1 MKKNKGIT
9 LIALVITIIVLL
21 ILAGVTINT
30 LFGQNGIMQKANK
43 AKIENEKK
51 EIEEVLKL
59 AVTDIKMKVNSPENG
74 KEKRDFR
81 SYFTTLENFK
91 TETNWKRDL
100 YIIDDEDYE
109 YLDSSNEVKL
119 AIYKKDGV
127 GQKFKFKVDL
137 SSGNVT
143 YDGNEETKNEE
154 KEKVIDLDNKEESA
168 NIEENVDPEFYACDN
183 NGNKIN
189 GFENWF
195 DKNINTYVDRN
206 TRDTL
211 KIKWNGDITGKQI
224 YVRTTGG
231 YAGDFFL
238 KYINDA
244 GEVLNTYTNFYTE
257 TSALNWNSG
266 DSITY
271 VPEGATALLVQ
282 DWEAPNICE
291 VELFENGNN
300 NTDYISNVKIKGL
313 TSNKVE
319 LKWNQN
325 AKVKEVKIYKDGTYI
340 GTSTNSEYLIQTGLM
355 NNKTYIFYLEPV
367 TDETT
372 EIYKNKK
379 VKLSIKTLKDTAGF
393 YIENVSE
400 IRSKFYDNWF
410 DGNLNTY
417 LDINSRDT
425 IKVKWTE
432 NISGKIM
439 CVNTTGGYAG
449 DFFVKYID
457 ADGNI
462 LNSNTPSG
470 AAIGYLNY
478 NSGSSVSYIPEGATR
493 SINTRLGITANL

>member
-206 TRDTL
+206 TSDTL

-231 YAGDFFL
+231 YAGDFFV

-271 VPEGATALLVQ
+271 VPEGATRLLIQ
-282 DWEAPNICE
+282 DWESQNIYE
-291 VELFENGNN
+291 IKIVE
-300 NTDYISNVKIKGL
+300 
-313 TSNKVE
+313 
-319 LKWNQN
+319 
-325 AKVKEVKIYKDGTYI
+325 
-340 GTSTNSEYLIQTGLM
+340 
-355 NNKTYIFYLEPV
+355 
-367 TDETT
+367 
-372 EIYKNKK
+372 
-379 VKLSIKTLKDTAGF
+379 
-393 YIENVSE
+393 
-400 IRSKFYDNWF
+400 
-410 DGNLNTY
+410 
-417 LDINSRDT
+417 
-425 IKVKWTE
+425 
-432 NISGKIM
+432 
-439 CVNTTGGYAG
+439 
-449 DFFVKYID
+449 
-457 ADGNI
+457 
-462 LNSNTPSG
+462 
-470 AAIGYLNY
+470 
-478 NSGSSVSYIPEGATR
+478 
-493 SINTRLGITANL
+493 